1 MSRPALS
8 LRPDAPE
15 VLTAFVLAATAVTTG
30 AGLAGA
36 AAGAG
41 AVDLGTALGPT
52 GSTVLPL
59 WMALAV
65 VIAVVLP
72 AGVLL
77 RWGRDPVVR
86 RALLPYLGILLVQVA
101 TEATLPRLL
110 PSWTVLVSGGLYT
123 GFRYTGFRLWQLGA
137 ARRDLAGARADA
149 GTRAGRRA
157 GAAVLAAGLIFWVG
171 NLAVLGASTAA
182 LALGR

>member
-1 MSRPALS
+1 MPRPAPA
-8 LRPDAPE
+8 LRPDDPE
-15 VLTAFVLAATAVTTG
+15 VLTAFVLAATALTTAG
-30 AGLAGA
+30 GLAGA

-41 AVDLGTALGPT
+41 VVDLGTALGPT
-52 GSTVLPL
+52 GSSVLPL

-65 VIAVVLP
+65 VVAVVLP
-72 AGVLL
+72 AGVLI

-86 RALLPYLGILLVQVA
+86 RALAPYLGVLLVQVA

-110 PSWTVLVSGGLYT
+110 PSWTVLVT
-123 GFRYTGFRLWQLGA
+123 GALYTGFRLWQLGT
-137 ARRDLAGARADA
+137 ARRDLAGARVDV

-157 GAAVLAAGLIFWVG
+157 AAAVLAVGLAFWAG

>member
-1 MSRPALS
+1 VHRPALP

-15 VLTAFVLAATAVTTG
+15 VLTAFVLSATALTTA
-30 AGLAGA
+30 AGSVGV

-41 AVDLGTALGPT
+41 AVDLGAALGTT
-52 GSTVLPL
+52 GSSVLSL

-86 RALLPYLGILLVQVA
+86 RALLPYTAVLLVQVGS
-101 TEATLPRLL
+101 EATLPRLL

-123 GFRYTGFRLWQLGA
+123 GFRLWQLGV
-137 ARRDLAGARADA
+137 ARRDLAGARADTA
-149 GTRAGRRA
+149 TRAGRRA
-157 GAAVLAAGLIFWVG
+157 AAAVLAAGLAFWAG
-171 NLAVLGASTAA
+171 NLAVLGASAAA
-182 LALGR
+182 LVRGH